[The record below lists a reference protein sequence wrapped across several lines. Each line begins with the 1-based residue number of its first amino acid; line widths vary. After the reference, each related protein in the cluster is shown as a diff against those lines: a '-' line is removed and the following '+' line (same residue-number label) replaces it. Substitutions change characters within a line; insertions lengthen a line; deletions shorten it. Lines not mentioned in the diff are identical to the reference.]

1 MTTRHSLLPSVRVPV
16 LSLQPEPLHGA
27 DLEEAMSEPTEEELR
42 AQRERKRMAK
52 FKETAE
58 RIAARRKCPPPLI
71 AGREEDDSD

>member
-1 MTTRHSLLPSVRVPV
+1 
-16 LSLQPEPLHGA
+16 
-27 DLEEAMSEPTEEELR
+27 MSEPTEEELR